1 MSSEMNSGDINN
13 MRRGAASN
21 EDVFQRSVENIYGML
36 ETIEES
42 LSDNGDVDKNN
53 IIRNYIKNITGGVS
67 ELETYF
73 GDTSDMLSDALDA
86 LEERNER
93 E

>member
-1 MSSEMNSGDINN
+1 MNSGDINS

-21 EDVFQRSVENIYGML
+21 EDVFRRSVENIYEML
-36 ETIEES
+36 ETIEKS

-53 IIRNYIKNITGGVS
+53 IIRNYIKNITGDVS

-73 GDTSDMLSDALDA
+73 GDTSDMLSDVLDD
-86 LEERNER
+86 LEGTTE
-93 E
+93 

>member
-1 MSSEMNSGDINN
+1 MNSGDINS

-21 EDVFQRSVENIYGML
+21 EDVFRRSVENIYGML
-36 ETIEES
+36 EAIEES

-53 IIRNYIKNITGGVS
+53 IVRNRIKNITGGVS

-86 LEERNER
+86 LEEQNER

>member
-1 MSSEMNSGDINN
+1 MNSGDINN

-21 EDVFQRSVENIYGML
+21 EDVFRRSVENIYGML
-36 ETIEES
+36 EAIEEL

-53 IIRNYIKNITGGVS
+53 IIRNRIKNIVGGVS

-73 GDTSDMLSDALDA
+73 GDTSNMLSDALDA
-86 LEERNER
+86 LEDTTE
-93 E
+93 